1 MAKDFAKAFYK
12 SKEWKDCRLAFIGER
27 MVIDGGMCERC
38 KRRLGYI
45 VHHKELLTPAN
56 IHDPDVTLSH
66 DMLEY
71 LCKAC
76 HDDEHY
82 REMHG
87 KDPEEERYSFD
98 EDGDLIPR

>member
-27 MVIDGGMCERC
+27 MAIDGGMCERC

-56 IHDPDVTLSH
+56 IHDPMVTLCH
-66 DMLEY
+66 DKLEY
-71 LCKAC
+71 LCKLC

-82 REMHG
+82 EEIYGRPKEPDRVVFD
-87 KDPEEERYSFD
+87 KDGQP
-98 EDGDLIPR
+98 IPR